1 MTTVLSAGA
10 GKDTQGKCVLAG
22 CAEAHTI
29 YRGDWRSKMFN
40 SRGHRRLW
48 LAAAAAGL
56 LILGGC
62 SDQATE
68 QATNHKPAAAPAKTT
83 GGSKAAPAKHVAK
96 KVQTAKLVTVPKG
109 TAISATVGQTLASN
123 KSHAGDSFT
132 ANVAAPVM

>member
-1 MTTVLSAGA
+1 MARSLWPGARHGLTVLSASC

-48 LAAAAAGL
+48 LAAAAAGFL
-56 LILGGC
+56 TLAGC

-68 QATNHKPAAAPAKTT
+68 QATNRKPAAAAAKKN
-83 GGSKAAPAKHVAK
+83 GGSKAAPANHTAK
-96 KVQTAKLVTVPKG
+96 KVQTGKLVTVPKG
-109 TAISATVGQTLASN
+109 TSISATMGQADR
-123 KSHAGDSFT
+123 KS
-132 ANVAAPVM
+132 VV

>member
-1 MTTVLSAGA
+1 MARSLWPGARHGLTGRWAGA
-10 GKDTQGKCVLAG
+10 GKDTPGKCTLAG

-56 LILGGC
+56 FTLAGC

-68 QATNHKPAAAPAKTT
+68 QATKHKPAAAPAQKK
-83 GGSKAAPAKHVAK
+83 GGSQTAPAHHTPK
-96 KVQTAKLVTVPKG
+96 K
-109 TAISATVGQTLASN
+109 
-123 KSHAGDSFT
+123 
-132 ANVAAPVM
+132 

>member
-1 MTTVLSAGA
+1 MARSLWPGARHGRTVLSASC

-29 YRGDWRSKMFN
+29 YRGEWRSKMFN

-56 LILGGC
+56 LTFAGC

-68 QATNHKPAAAPAKTT
+68 QATNRKPAPAPAQKKR
-83 GGSKAAPAKHVAK
+83 GSKTAAVKPPPK
-96 KVQTAKLVTVPKG
+96 KIQTRKLGTLPKS
-109 TAISATVGQTLASN
+109 TPIS
-123 KSHAGDSFT
+123 
-132 ANVAAPVM
+132 